1 MPSLDWL
8 FVRLHAL
15 HSGRFFT
22 NAVRAV
28 RSAVAELRAKPE
40 NKVCA
45 DCAQRDPTWA
55 SANLGVFLCL
65 NCSGVHRSLG
75 VHITQVR
82 SITMDAWFPDQIKT
96 MQTVGNARARAY
108 WEANVPAG
116 HFIPDE
122 NASRGEMEVW
132 IKAKYEQR
140 RFVASQPPSQ
150 LTPNPV
156 PRQKSGGGGG
166 APAVGPP
173 AAKSAGGA
181 SAKEKRAAAKAQLAA
196 RRAAQRAALDER
208 PPPGGAGGTDI
219 FGVASVGNTLV
230 ATSSAGSAGT
240 GEGAAAVDDGLGNAQ
255 QVELRVD
262 PADGNHY
269 SVQDFIDAYGGTAEW
284 DAAAPPAVADSVDFT
299 FSAPQVLPAPEPAQA
314 TSRPVMS
321 GNSIY
326 GDSSAGEPVNDGQ
339 GFVAPSHDAAP
350 ASFVP
355 PVAGAGDSEQQ
366 APAVFSFMANAGVAP
381 PAPSPAPGP
390 SISAPQPG
398 GAAPAEMGGGFS
410 FQQATNTAQQP
421 PPYAAAD
428 PFAGMATAPPL
439 NLTGTEQGGLPQAQP
454 VFGQQQSQQPAA
466 VAASMAPAPARETGA
481 TQTLSRGQQAR
492 AAAAAR
498 RAARNQ
504 PAHQQM
510 PFANPTLAPA
520 PPPAPSPTPD
530 MFGLMGG
537 TNGAAGNGVA
547 QSAFGTPASG
557 ASGTAAP
564 GAAAAQVRMA
574 AAQAEMERYQASM
587 GINAAD
593 PGSGDFGAPS
603 GGLSAFGQ
611 RGMGMLG
618 KAKQAAAAAAAAA
631 ETALAERQAAL
642 RSTQQPESAGGS
654 SWGAGADGR
663 RGSRDGAMAAVG
675 GLFNR
680 AADAAGAATTAVVGA
695 ASAARRG
702 STGDPASTFGTPSPA
717 GFGGGFAAPGAAHAP
732 APAPQVDLLSMNW
745 GGK

>member
-1 MPSLDWL
+1 MQEAWIRS
-8 FVRLHAL
+8 
-15 HSGRFFT
+15 T
-22 NAVRAV
+22 TKYVRAADLMIT
-28 RSAVAELRAKPE
+28 RLTLPICSGLSLRRSRAGGSRAMCGCGSAVAELRAKPE
-40 NKVCA
+40 NRVCA

-122 NASRGEMEVW
+122 NASRSEMEVW

-150 LTPNPV
+150 LAPNPV

-166 APAVGPP
+166 TPAAGP

-208 PPPGGAGGTDI
+208 PPDGGTGGADI
-219 FGVASVGNTLV
+219 FGVAGPGGALA
-230 ATSSAGSAGT
+230 ATSFGGSGRS
-240 GEGAAAVDDGLGNAQ
+240 GEAAVEAAVDEGLGNAP

-262 PADGNHY
+262 PADGNQY
-269 SVQDFIDAYGGTAEW
+269 SLQDFIDAYGGTAEW
-284 DAAAPPAVADSVDFT
+284 DAAAPPAAADAVEFS
-299 FSAPQVLPAPEPAQA
+299 FSAPEVLPAPEPAMA
-314 TSRPVMS
+314 TSTGAFS

-326 GDSSAGEPVNDGQ
+326 GDSSASNTGQ
-339 GFVAPSHDAAP
+339 GFATPSYDASP
-350 ASFVP
+350 ATFMP
-355 PVAGAGDSEQQ
+355 PVAGVAGIEQP
-366 APAVFSFMANAGVAP
+366 APHAFSFMASAGVAP
-381 PAPSPAPGP
+381 PAQSPAPGVSNP
-390 SISAPQPG
+390 APQPG
-398 GAAPAEMGGGFS
+398 GAAVPAPAEMGGGFC
-410 FQQATNTAQQP
+410 FQQPAN
-421 PPYAAAD
+421 
-428 PFAGMATAPPL
+428 TAPPL
-439 NLTGTEQGGLPQAQP
+439 NVTGTNQGGPPQAQP
-454 VFGQQQSQQPAA
+454 VFGQQQLQQPAA
-466 VAASMAPAPARETGA
+466 VAPSATPASVHTTAASGA
-481 TQTLSRGQQAR
+481 KSRGEQAR

-504 PAHQQM
+504 PAHHQM
-510 PFANPTLAPA
+510 PFANPALAPVPA
-520 PPPAPSPTPD
+520 PAPSPAPD
-530 MFGLMGG
+530 MFGMMGG
-537 TNGAAGNGVA
+537 TNGTGGTAVSQLAFGSTASTTAAGSA
-547 QSAFGTPASG
+547 QD
-557 ASGTAAP
+557 
-564 GAAAAQVRMA
+564 RMA
-574 AAQAEMERYQASM
+574 AAQAEMERYQASI

-593 PGSGDFGAPS
+593 SGSSAFGAPT
-603 GGLSAFGQ
+603 GGLSSFGQ

-631 ETALAERQAAL
+631 ENALAERQAAL
-642 RSTQQPESAGGS
+642 RSSTQQTEFAAGSAL
-654 SWGAGADGR
+654 GAGAEGR

-695 ASAARRG
+695 ASAGRRG
-702 STGDPASTFGTPSPA
+702 STGGPASTFGATPSPA
-717 GFGGGFAAPGAAHAP
+717 GFGSGFAAAGASHAP

>member
-1 MPSLDWL
+1 MMIPFLACLSA
-8 FVRLHAL
+8 RLHAHL
-15 HSGRFFT
+15 DGSRMPC
-22 NAVRAV
+22 
-28 RSAVAELRAKPE
+28 SPAVAELRAKPE

-108 WEANVPAG
+108 WEANVPVG

-122 NASRGEMEVW
+122 NASRSEMEVW

-150 LTPNPV
+150 LTPNPI

-166 APAVGPP
+166 APAAGPP
-173 AAKSAGGA
+173 AAKSAGGT

-196 RRAAQRAALDER
+196 RRAAQRAALNER
-208 PPPGGAGGTDI
+208 PPSGGAGGTDI
-219 FGVASVGNTLV
+219 FGVAGAEGADVT
-230 ATSSAGSAGT
+230 TSSVGSAGT
-240 GEGAAAVDDGLGNAQ
+240 GEGVAAVDEGLGNGHQ
-255 QVELRVD
+255 LELRVD
-262 PADGNHY
+262 PADGNRY
-269 SVQDFIDAYGGTAEW
+269 SLQDFIDAYGGTAEW
-284 DAAAPPAVADSVDFT
+284 DAAAPPAAADSVDFT
-299 FSAPQVLPAPEPAQA
+299 FSAPQELPAPEPMQPSSTPAIL
-314 TSRPVMS
+314 
-321 GNSIY
+321 GSIY
-326 GDSSAGEPVNDGQ
+326 GDSSGSDNVSDGQ
-339 GFVAPSHDAAP
+339 GFVAQSSDDAP
-350 ASFVP
+350 VSFVP
-355 PVAGAGDSEQQ
+355 PVVGAGESEHQ
-366 APAVFSFMANAGVAP
+366 APAVFSFMADSGVAP
-381 PAPSPAPGP
+381 PAPSPAPDP
-390 SISAPQPG
+390 SIFAPQPG
-398 GAAPAEMGGGFS
+398 GAAPVEMGGGFS
-410 FQQATNTAQQP
+410 FQQPTKAVQQP
-421 PPYAAAD
+421 PAAANS
-428 PFAGMATAPPL
+428 FVGMASAPPL
-439 NLTGTEQGGLPQAQP
+439 DLTGTNQGSVPQAQP
-454 VFGQQQSQQPAA
+454 VFGQQQTQQPTA
-466 VAASMAPAPARETGA
+466 VAASMGSGHKTGSTA
-481 TQTLSRGQQAR
+481 AKSRGEQAR
-492 AAAAAR
+492 ASAAAR

-510 PFANPTLAPA
+510 PFANPALAPA
-520 PPPAPSPTPD
+520 PPPAPSPAPD

-537 TNGAAGNGVA
+537 TNGAAGNGVP
-547 QSAFGTPASG
+547 QGAFGSTVSG
-557 ASGTAAP
+557 ASNTVSPGPGTA
-564 GAAAAQVRMA
+564 QDRMA
-574 AAQAEMERYQASM
+574 AAQAEMQRYQASM
-587 GINAAD
+587 GFNTAD
-593 PGSGDFGAPS
+593 AGSGDFGAPT
-603 GGLSAFGQ
+603 GGLSSFGQ

-642 RSTQQPESAGGS
+642 RSTQQTESPGGLA
-654 SWGAGADGR
+654 WGAGVAGR

-695 ASAARRG
+695 ASAARKG
-702 STGDPASTFGTPSPA
+702 SSGAPASTFGVAPSPA
-717 GFGGGFAAPGAAHAP
+717 DPGVGFAAPGAAHTP